1 MNKARRKEIQKA
13 IEKIEDLVQQM
24 RDDEEDAFNS
34 MPEGLQESENG
45 LVSQEAQENLEAAI
59 DALEEAI
66 SYLEDIV

>member
-13 IEKIEDLVQQM
+13 IEKIEDLVQQI

-45 LVSQEAQENLEAAI
+45 LTRNG
-59 DALEEAI
+59 I
-66 SYLEDIV
+66 SLGCIFYSFLLQSNKRPG

>member
-13 IEKIEDLVQQM
+13 IEKIEDLVQQI

-45 LVSQEAQENLEAAI
+45 LVSQEAQEN
-59 DALEEAI
+59 
-66 SYLEDIV
+66 